1 MDRAVTQTEVDIS
14 EFGTL
19 VSKTDLTGTIVE
31 VNDAFVEASGYSRQ
45 ELLGQPH
52 NIMRHPDVPK
62 AIFDDLWQTIRSGK
76 PWVQVVK
83 NCTKEGHYYWAE
95 ANVIP
100 RVQDGKIIGFLSVIK
115 PIDEARKRQAE
126 QFYKEVLQGRI
137 ILRNGFKITP
147 LQRMYLFNEIH
158 PFNLMLTMIALL
170 GIGATL
176 IQAGIVDV
184 PVSWVA
190 ALSALFFA
198 YALAGKKYAYIRLG
212 QAKALIDKMR
222 EGDFSGQVN
231 TYGQHSLSKL
241 VSAVKVMQVQLGEMY
256 DDAHT
261 RLNRSTRL
269 KSALDSASSQIM
281 MVNRR
286 GQIIYMNEAL
296 QSFFEEH
303 QKALQQ
309 VYPQCDTERLIGQR
323 IASIFNDEKRFE
335 NLSEEQG
342 FEAKLAEFIFN
353 IKIRPVYSEQGGE
366 QIGTVIE
373 WLDLTQQKQI
383 ENTLKSTLKMAS
395 IGHTDLHL
403 DNHNLQGFFLDTS
416 NNINE
421 LFSSL
426 NAIIE
431 DVVFV
436 MNSLA
441 TGDVRGR
448 IQKDL
453 QGSLAAMKGATNVSL
468 DNLSSIIW
476 YIKQA
481 SETVNHAAYESS
493 RASLDLS
500 TRTQQAAATLEEIN
514 ATMQN
519 VNQTQIENS
528 QELSGVVKIAE
539 EAAKENDNAKMA
551 LSSTVEAIKDIQS
564 TSDKISAI
572 IGLIDGIAFQTN
584 LLALNAAV
592 EAARAGE
599 HGRGFAVVAGEV
611 RNLAQKSAEAAKEI
625 KGLIDESSVKVTLGA
640 KKVQETENA
649 FTVVN
654 EEVRRIGYTL
664 SQVMESIREQQH
676 SVHEVSQAIQALDS
690 NIQNNA
696 TLVEKTSEAAEALKL
711 QAQLLAS
718 ETGKFQIDEVRA
730 RALIQDTPAVHGV
743 RMADVRQKMRIWLT
757 SAQSYLNGVNVNID
771 VNKVSDDS
779 ACQVS
784 QALQTLI
791 AADSSI
797 KTLPQYQR
805 VDLLHQ
811 EQHAL
816 VKEVLTMNAQMG
828 NADFEQMKLRDQKMD
843 RFVGVSMELD
853 AALNELNK
861 VCVERCSGQSYA
873 MVASVAA

>member
-1 MDRAVTQTEVDIS
+1 MDRAVTETEVDIS
-14 EFGTL
+14 GLGTL

-31 VNDAFVEASGYSRQ
+31 VNDAFVEASGYTRE
-45 ELLGQPH
+45 ELIGQPH
-52 NIMRHPDVPK
+52 NLLRHPAVPK
-62 AIFDDLWQTIRSGK
+62 AVFKDMWQTIQAGK

-83 NCTKEGHYYWAE
+83 NLTKEGHYYWVE

-100 RVQDGKIIGFLSVIK
+100 RVQDGKIIGYLSVRK
-115 PIDEARKRQAE
+115 PIDASRKQQAE
-126 QFYKEVLQGRI
+126 RFYQEVEQGRV

-147 LQRMYLFNEIH
+147 LQRIYLFNEIH
-158 PFNLMLTMIALL
+158 PFNLMLTMIGLL

-176 IQAGIVDV
+176 IQSGIVNI
-184 PVSWVA
+184 PVAWVA
-190 ALSALFFA
+190 AISVLFFA
-198 YALAGKKYAYIRLG
+198 YAWAGKKYAYIRLG

-256 DDAHT
+256 DDAQT

-286 GQIIYMNEAL
+286 GNILYMNEAL
-296 QSFFEEH
+296 QTFFKDH
-303 QKALQQ
+303 QTALQQ
-309 VYPQCDTERLIGQR
+309 VYPQCATERLIGQG
-323 IASIFNDEKRFE
+323 IAALFHNEKRFE
-335 NLSEEQG
+335 DLAKEQD
-342 FEAKLAEFIFN
+342 FEAQLAGFIFN
-353 IKIRPVYSEQGGE
+353 IKIRPVYSEQANE

-383 ENTLKSTLKMAS
+383 ENTLKSTLKMAA
-395 IGHTDLHL
+395 IGHTNLHL
-403 DNHNLQGFFLDTS
+403 DSQKLEGFFLDTS

-421 LFSSL
+421 LFSAL

-481 SETVNHAAYESS
+481 SETVNHAAEESS
-493 RASLDLS
+493 KASQDLS
-500 TRTQQAAATLEEIN
+500 KRTQQAAATLEEIN

-519 VNQTQIENS
+519 VNQTQIENG
-528 QELSGVVKIAE
+528 QELSRVVKIAE
-539 EAAKENDNAKMA
+539 GAVMENDNAKVA

-611 RNLAQKSAEAAKEI
+611 RSLAQKSAEAAKEI

-640 KKVQETENA
+640 NKVQETEKA

-664 SQVMESIREQQH
+664 SQVMDSIREQQH

-696 TLVEKTSEAAEALKL
+696 VLVEKTSEAADALKI
-711 QAQLLAS
+711 QADLLAN

-730 RALIQDTPAVHGV
+730 RALIQDTPPIFGV

-771 VNKVSDDS
+771 VDKVSDDTT
-779 ACQVS
+779 CQVS
-784 QALQTLI
+784 QALQALI
-791 AADSSI
+791 AADASI
-797 KTLPQYQR
+797 QTLPQYER
-805 VDLLHQ
+805 VSLLHQ

-816 VKEVLTMNAQMG
+816 VKEVLNMNAQMG
-828 NADFEQMKLRDQKMD
+828 GTDFEQMKLRDQKMD

-853 AALNELNK
+853 AALNDLNK
-861 VCVERCSGQSYA
+861 VCVERSMTSYPA
-873 MVASVAA
+873 ISSVAA